1 MEIISSSSDSQP
13 VENLAASLTWVVA
26 EAEIKLDSVAAHVK
40 ELNKTIM
47 FIKDAALTVHSN
59 HDESRREDI
68 LCFQMIMDTLV
79 SKMKEFDS
87 TLADM
92 KKDIDERM
100 AV

>member
-1 MEIISSSSDSQP
+1 MEISSSSDSQP
-13 VENLAASLTWVVA
+13 VENLAASLTWRVA
-26 EAEIKLDSVAAHVK
+26 EAEIQLDSVTAHVK
-40 ELNKTIM
+40 EVKKTIM

-68 LCFQMIMDTLV
+68 LCFQMIMETIV
-79 SKMKEFDS
+79 SKLKDLDS

-92 KKDIDERM
+92 NKDIDERM

>member
-1 MEIISSSSDSQP
+1 
-13 VENLAASLTWVVA
+13 
-26 EAEIKLDSVAAHVK
+26 
-40 ELNKTIM
+40 M

-68 LCFQMIMDTLV
+68 LCFQMIMETIV
-79 SKMKEFDS
+79 SKLKDLDS

-92 KKDIDERM
+92 NKDIDERM